1 MPRVNPN
8 YGAGVGGA
16 DYEPTTIEELGSMIG
31 KVAQSVIRENSTE
44 NYLSVFDKGF
54 VKDGDTIEQAV
65 ILLAES
71 QAYDK
76 DGTHTLDRETSQK
89 FAVKYFKSWTQKTFK
104 KTIDISELRKVL
116 NGQEDAENVSTK
128 IVSSMT
134 EGDKQEQYED
144 IRNMLPWGKQVADG
158 GTGAV
163 LVKAAEIA
171 YDNVNDSIDY
181 DKVLIAMKDTI
192 SGMKFTNT
200 SFNIAGIKRRTKPED
215 IYLLMPYSLKNRID
229 VSKLAGLFNLEKA
242 EIESKIIETDATV
255 DNGYYYIYIVD
266 KWAVLDY
273 TRLYQMLN
281 QLNAEGRFWNYY
293 LHTDRLY
300 GLSGLFDAC
309 YIKIAASAPQSQGE

>member
-1 MPRVNPN
+1 MSRVNPS
-8 YGAGVGGA
+8 YGAGVGGT

-31 KVAQSVIRENSTE
+31 KVAQSIIRENSTE
-44 NYLSVFDKGF
+44 NHLSVFDKGF
-54 VKDGDTIEQAV
+54 VQDGDTIEQAV

-76 DGTHTLDRETSQK
+76 DGAHTLDRETSQK
-89 FAVKYFKSWTQKTFK
+89 FAVKYFKNWTAKTFK

-116 NGQEDAENVSTK
+116 MGKESPEDVSTK
-128 IVSSMT
+128 IINSTT

-144 IRNMLPWGKQVADG
+144 IRNMMPWGKQVADG

-163 LVKAAEIA
+163 LVKAATVDFDEI
-171 YDNVNDSIDY
+171 NSTIDY
-181 DKVLIAMKDTI
+181 KNTLIAMKDAI
-192 SGMKFTNT
+192 SGMQFTNT
-200 SFNIAGIKRRTKPED
+200 SFNSAGIKRKTKLED
-215 IYLLMPYSLKNRID
+215 IIILMPYTLKNRID
-229 VSKLAGLFNLEKA
+229 VDELAGVFNLDKE
-242 EIESKIIETDATV
+242 EIKERIIETDDTV
-255 DNGYYYIYIVD
+255 ADGYYYIYIVD
-266 KWAVLDY
+266 KWAVVDY

-309 YIKIAASAPQSQGE
+309 YIKIAATSQNQGN